1 MFDFIDN
8 NEFGIK
14 ELEKIFFEIKEKFEK
29 IKNDVE
35 ISIKDVVMSILFLV
49 KIFLEKVEVKIKLNN
64 ELGNKDLVIVLGYI
78 DELLGIGDIVKNYLD
93 V

>member
-1 MFDFIDN
+1 MFEFIDN

-14 ELEKIFFEIKEKFEK
+14 ELEKIFLEIKGKFEK

-35 ISIKDVVMSILFLV
+35 ISIKDVVISILFLV